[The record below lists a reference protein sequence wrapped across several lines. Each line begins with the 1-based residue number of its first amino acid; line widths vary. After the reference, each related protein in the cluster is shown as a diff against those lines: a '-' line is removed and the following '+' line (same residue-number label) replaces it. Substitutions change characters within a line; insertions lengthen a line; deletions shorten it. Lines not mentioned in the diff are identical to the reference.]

1 MPLCGLTVSVPARP
15 LPPARARVTGSLALT
30 TVFPLASSTA
40 TLTAGEIVAF
50 ATEFEGCSTKASF
63 TGVGSF
69 PVMVSV
75 EEATALCDP
84 FRTAIAWTVDV
95 AAIEIAPA

>member
-1 MPLCGLTVSVPARP
+1 M
-15 LPPARARVTGSLALT
+15 
-30 TVFPLASSTA
+30 
-40 TLTAGEIVAF
+40 AF
-50 ATEFEGCSTKASF
+50 ATEFEGCSTKASL
-63 TGVGSF
+63 TGVGSV